1 MSSPSIAP
9 TDIDTEFTPTFLD
22 TECEI
27 TPTANFESVAQA
39 PDVADTAVGQAR
51 SRSRSRGA
59 RANKQTL
66 EVAEMEQPAS
76 ASASCFSSL
85 AYDDQ
90 ELLEMYPLGDCTSG
104 PNLHDDKSGHD
115 WSKSDPVDDDV
126 TKSRESSAPAHPPHW
141 QFLLNTMANNSRG
154 VRLCQAAGLSV
165 STWGASASHAA
176 ALSGEVWETIL
187 NVIQSVPLHL
197 RSKAAALCSDAKA
210 AGVIFH
216 HPSLGLSAPVHASR
230 MVQVKLRRKPMHFY
244 VGITQS
250 PYDRFMSHQSVSGY
264 RTMDAYIFENGQQSG
279 DAERELLR
287 LVGKIET
294 CDNKSAG
301 GETRTLGEPH
311 FLYIVW
317 K

>member
-9 TDIDTEFTPTFLD
+9 TDLDPEFTPTYLD
-22 TECEI
+22 TECEV
-27 TPTANFESVAQA
+27 TPTEVFERVAQV
-39 PDVADTAVGQAR
+39 PDLDVTLVERAR
-51 SRSRSRGA
+51 SRSRSSGA
-59 RANKQTL
+59 RIRQAL
-66 EVAEMEQPAS
+66 AVDEIEQPAASS
-76 ASASCFSSL
+76 ATRLPSL
-85 AYDDQ
+85 AYDDD

-104 PNLHDDKSGHD
+104 PNLHDNKSGHD
-115 WSKSDPVDDDV
+115 WSKPDPADDDV
-126 TKSRESSAPAHPPHW
+126 TKSGESAASAHPPHW

-154 VRLCQAAGLSV
+154 VRLCKAAGLSAI
-165 STWGASASHAA
+165 TWGASASHAA
-176 ALSGEVWETIL
+176 AFSGEAGETIL
-187 NVIQSVPLHL
+187 NVIQSMPSHL
-197 RSKAAALCSDAKA
+197 RSKAAGLCSDARV

-230 MVQVKLRRKPMHFY
+230 LVSAKLRLKPMHFY

-250 PYDRFMSHQSVSGY
+250 PSDRFMSHQSVGGY

-287 LVGKIET
+287 LVGNIGT
-294 CDNKSAG
+294 CDNKSGG
-301 GETRTLGEPH
+301 GETRTLGQPH